1 MDLNAI
7 MQQAKEMQ
15 AKMAKIQEDLASKT
29 ITGSAGGGMVTVTAT
44 GKGDI
49 VNVSIDAELIS
60 ADEKQMLQDLIAAAA
75 NDAIRKAR
83 ELGKQEM
90 AGLTGGMQIPG
101 LGNLF

>member
-1 MDLNAI
+1 MDLNSL
-7 MQQAKEMQ
+7 MQQAKQMQ
-15 AKMAKIQEDLASKT
+15 EKMAKIQEDLANKT
-29 ITGSAGGGMVTVTAT
+29 ITGSAGGGMVNVTAN

-49 VNVSIDAELIS
+49 LNVTIEDELVS
-60 ADEKQMLQDLIAAAA
+60 LEEKQMLQDLVAAAA

-83 ELGKQEM
+83 DLGKQEM

>member
-1 MDLNAI
+1 MDLNTI
-7 MQQAKEMQ
+7 MQQAKQMQ
-15 AKMAKIQEDLASKT
+15 EKMAKIQEDLAAKT
-29 ITGSAGGGMVTVTAT
+29 ITGSSGGGMVNVTAT

-49 VNVSIDAELIS
+49 INVAIEDELIS
-60 ADEKQMLQDLIAAAA
+60 MGEKEMLQDLVAAAT

-101 LGNLF
+101 LSNIF